1 MLEGAFDEEL
11 QALTPNFLA
20 VSLAQRAT
28 RLCGTTG
35 YSASTPLPPMGSCLR
50 WRYVFAV
57 DLWLWGAT
65 QGWALHLLL

>member
-1 MLEGAFDEEL
+1 MLGAGGGAQRLHWMLEGAFDEEL

-35 YSASTPLPPMGSCLR
+35 
-50 WRYVFAV
+50 
-57 DLWLWGAT
+57 
-65 QGWALHLLL
+65 